1 MHMAEVLKTW
11 WISVTRQTGAKDEF
25 YIDAVNLYEAY
36 KAFSAAFTP
45 WGLVE
50 LRISEV
56 KHHEEQKE
64 RPGAAVFRANQE
76 D

>member
-1 MHMAEVLKTW
+1 MRMADALKTW
-11 WISVTRQTGAKDEF
+11 WISVTRQTGVTDEY
-25 YIDAVNLYEAY
+25 YIRAVSLYEAY
-36 KAFSAAFTP
+36 KEFSAAFTP

-64 RPGAAVFRANQE
+64 RPGTAVFRADQE